1 MKEAH
6 TMTGR
11 QLRSTNKRQTEF
23 WFASISGIA
32 LVFSLYV
39 AAPVFAAL
47 PKANAQSPQH
57 HEAAAA
63 KVLDV
68 LSVQAEGDASKA
80 VISLKPG
87 PEQKHSCDLVII
99 GAGMGGVS
107 AAYEAAR
114 SGLTVCMTE
123 PTLWIG
129 GQMTSEGVSAFDD
142 NKWIDT
148 TGATATYSNLSQRI
162 REFYYAK
169 TNAAAK
175 TPAPDLKNF
184 NPGNCWVS
192 RLCFEPQPAARIL
205 QEIAQPLI
213 ASGKLKIWVHTV
225 PVRVMRQGRKIE
237 SVQAYDFGHKT
248 WLRLEGKYFVDATE
262 WGNLL
267 PLSGLPFR
275 IGAEAKSETGERNA
289 PAQADPTAIQSFTYP
304 FILLNA
310 PKAQPAGTPPSDYAS
325 LKDKYSLVVDYG
337 NGKFLTYGIFAK
349 NPGTPGSFWN
359 YRRSV
364 DASQFRPGTFAGDV
378 SMINWSSNDYCDAR
392 LLSNDPVAQ
401 AEALQGAK
409 RLSLGFAWWLQH
421 DVDRDDHSGH
431 GYPQFELQAA
441 AMGSSDGLAQQPYIR
456 ESRRIIPVKTIVEE
470 DLAVDFQKGARA
482 ALYPDSVGIGQYS
495 IDIHS
500 CARKDFTSATK
511 PYEIPLGA
519 LIARD
524 ADNLLAASK
533 DIGTTHIS
541 NGAYRL
547 HPTEWSIGE
556 AVGATVAWAVHHH
569 ITPAAIDSNP
579 AELRGLQRRLVH
591 QGHPIFWFDDVT
603 AHSPFFRA
611 AQVTAARGW
620 LVSDPSSLHFM
631 AASPV
636 TGSEIAAALRRSGL
650 SSRLH
655 TDALHNLQENKNPT
669 WENLRSDGLTISSKR
684 GVITR
689 GDFAVWLLDQS
700 EIR

>member
-1 MKEAH
+1 MKSVH
-6 TMTGR
+6 I
-11 QLRSTNKRQTEF
+11 K
-23 WFASISGIA
+23 ISGIA
-32 LVFSLYV
+32 LAIGLCSI
-39 AAPVFAAL
+39 APAFAVS
-47 PKANAQSPQH
+47 PKAGTQSAQHS
-57 HEAAAA
+57 EATAA

-68 LSVQAEGDASKA
+68 LSVQAEGDASNA

-87 PEQKHSCDLVII
+87 PEQKHSCDVVVI

-114 SGLTVCMTE
+114 AGLSVCMTE

-148 TGATATYSNLSQRI
+148 TGATTTYSNLSKRI

-175 TPAPDLKNF
+175 NPAHDLANF

-192 RLCFEPQPAARIL
+192 RLCFEPQTAAEVL
-205 QEIAQPLI
+205 QTMVQPLI
-213 ASGKLKIWVHTV
+213 AKGKLKIWTHTV
-225 PVRVMRQGRKIE
+225 PVRVARQGRKIE
-237 SVQAYDFGHKT
+237 SVQAYDLAHKT

-262 WGNLL
+262 WGDLIQ
-267 PLSGLPFR
+267 LSGLSFR
-275 IGAEAKSETGERNA
+275 VGAEAKSETGERNA
-289 PAQADPTAIQSFTYP
+289 PDQADPQAIQSFTYS

-310 PKAQPAGTPPSDYAS
+310 PKALAAKAGSTPPPYYAS
-325 LKDKYSLVVDYG
+325 LKSRYSMVVDYG
-337 NGKFLTYGIFAK
+337 HGKLMTYGIFAN

-364 DASQFRPGTFAGDV
+364 DASQFRPGASAGDV
-378 SMINWSSNDYCDAR
+378 SMINWDSNDYCDAR

-421 DVDRDDHSGH
+421 DVPRDDHTGH
-431 GYPQFELQAA
+431 GYPQLELRAA
-441 AMGSSDGLAQQPYIR
+441 AMGSNDGLAQQPYIR
-456 ESRRIIPVKTIVEE
+456 ESRRIIPMKTIVEE

-556 AVGATVAWAVHHH
+556 AVGATVAWAVQHNT
-569 ITPAAIDSNP
+569 IPAAIDTNP
-579 AELRGLQRRLVH
+579 MQLSGLQWRLVQ

-603 AHSPFFRA
+603 THSPFFQA
-611 AQVTAARGW
+611 AQLTAARA
-620 LVSDPSSLHFM
+620 LLPADPSSLRFM
-631 AASPV
+631 ATSPLS
-636 TGSEIAAALRRSGL
+636 GREIATALQQAGASNLL
-650 SSRLH
+650 SAN
-655 TDALHNLQENKNPT
+655 TLHNLQQTENPK
-669 WENLRSDGLTISSKR
+669 WEDLRKDNLKISSQR
-684 GVITR
+684 GPVNR
-689 GDFAVWLLDQS
+689 GDFAVWLMGHVKAH
-700 EIR
+700 